1 VPITSGGEWSLAR
14 RTGTHP
20 AAAASAGELSQLTPL
35 LLSSV
40 PWNAA
45 VSAPAHD
52 FLWKSITE
60 GGKEM
65 RMTIGIT
72 AFVFVCVLS
81 VCRELQALSLE
92 DMATVVQINSCQDCE
107 GVKQQNLAFIFQ
119 EISTNNVF
127 TYIPDLMK
135 SNKAFMQKMA
145 NKDTDLVERLMNLKK
160 SQEFLMW
167 CFSVSEDGEL
177 QALSL
182 ENMTTVVQVNSC
194 QDCEGVEQQNLAF
207 IFQEIS
213 TNDVFMY
220 TTNRIKSNK
229 VFMKK
234 ITNIASIIQENS
246 CIECASVDQQNLVT
260 IFQEIDIDNLLVNSK
275 VYQKYLDISRNEIN
289 NITNI
294 SQINECVI
302 CQNVDQV
309 NSVFILQTIGSDDLF
324 IPTSESIAQDS
335 LFIDLVNI
343 AMMIYR
349 RTAESEVQD
358 VEGTYRKFKRYFV
371 PVRPGV
377 HSPKQSTGTR

>member
-1 VPITSGGEWSLAR
+1 
-14 RTGTHP
+14 
-20 AAAASAGELSQLTPL
+20 
-35 LLSSV
+35 
-40 PWNAA
+40 
-45 VSAPAHD
+45 
-52 FLWKSITE
+52 
-60 GGKEM
+60 M

-81 VCRELQALSLE
+81 VCGELQALSLE
-92 DMATVVQINSCQDCE
+92 NVATVVQINSCQDCE
-107 GVKQQNLAFIFQ
+107 GVEQQNLAFIFQ

-127 TYIPDLMK
+127 TYIPDLIK
-135 SNKAFMQKMA
+135 SNKPFMQKMA

-182 ENMTTVVQVNSC
+182 ESMATVVQVNSC

-220 TTNRIKSNK
+220 TTNRMKSNK

-260 IFQEIDIDNLLVNSK
+260 IFQEIDIDNLLVNSD
-275 VYQKYLDISRNEIN
+275 VYQKYLDISQNEIN

-302 CQNVDQV
+302 CQNVDQL
-309 NSVFILQTIGSDDLF
+309 NSVFILQHIGSEDRF
-324 IPTSESIAQDS
+324 TPTSEFSAQDA
-335 LFIDLVNI
+335 LFSDLVNI
-343 AMMIYR
+343 AMILYR
-349 RTAESEVQD
+349 STSESDEHD
-358 VEGTYRKFKRYFV
+358 GEETYRKYERYFV

>member
-1 VPITSGGEWSLAR
+1 MAEYS
-14 RTGTHP
+14 
-20 AAAASAGELSQLTPL
+20 L
-35 LLSSV
+35 LLGV
-40 PWNAA
+40 TIKDRPPG
-45 VSAPAHD
+45 SARASNSWPNTGSQHSAE
-52 FLWKSITE
+52 LISE
-60 GGKEM
+60 SQGEKEM
-65 RMTIGIT
+65 RMTIGVT
-72 AFVFVCVLS
+72 AFLFVCVLS
-81 VCRELQALSLE
+81 VCGELQALSLE
-92 DMATVVQINSCQDCE
+92 NVATVVQINSCQDCE
-107 GVKQQNLAFIFQ
+107 GVEQQNLAFIFQ
-119 EISTNNVF
+119 EISTNNVL
-127 TYIPDLMK
+127 TYIPDLIK

-145 NKDTDLVERLMNLKK
+145 NKDTDLVEQLMNINK

-182 ENMTTVVQVNSC
+182 ENMATVVQVNSC

-213 TNDVFMY
+213 TNNVFMHIA
-220 TTNRIKSNK
+220 NRMKSDK

-260 IFQEIDIDNLLVNSK
+260 IFQEIDIDNLLVNYD

-289 NITNI
+289 NIINI

-302 CQNVDQV
+302 CQNVDQL
-309 NSVFILQTIGSDDLF
+309 NSVFILQHIGSEDRF
-324 IPTSESIAQDS
+324 TPTSEFSAQDA
-335 LFIDLVNI
+335 LFSDLVNI
-343 AMMIYR
+343 AMILYR
-349 RTAESEVQD
+349 STSESDEHD
-358 VEGTYRKFKRYFV
+358 GEGMYRKYERYFV